1 MYTEHDRSAKALL
14 QRQREA
20 TAAKFKA
27 SETLAKQARLRE
39 KEGKEKARRR
49 RTLINRQRRC
59 LDAAETGGATGYGA
73 CAEGEGRN
81 AASTL
86 SLTLEGM
93 DAQAVAA
100 DMSPSENIVLSARIH
115 ANREDGAAGAR
126 QQAPEGWSAQ
136 SECSSSG
143 SESDDSETG
152 RLEHYLS
159 QMPLTRRDL
168 AISGACVRAYA
179 CMHACMHVC
188 MYACMCMFALMCVC
202 AYVWM
207 DR

>member
-39 KEGKEKARRR
+39 KEGQVKARRR
-49 RTLINRQRRC
+49 RTSINRQRRC
-59 LDAAETGGATGYGA
+59 LEAAESGGSRGA
-73 CAEGEGRN
+73 AEGEGRN
-81 AASTL
+81 ASSTP

-93 DAQAVAA
+93 DAQAVGA
-100 DMSPSENIVLSARIH
+100 DMSPSGHIVSSARIH

-126 QQAPEGWSAQ
+126 QQASEGLSVQ
-136 SECSSSG
+136 SGCSSSG

-168 AISGACVRAYA
+168 AISGACV
-179 CMHACMHVC
+179 
-188 MYACMCMFALMCVC
+188 C
-202 AYVWM
+202 AYVRM
-207 DR
+207 CVLRLYLYSVYSV

>member
-1 MYTEHDRSAKALL
+1 MYLYTGEHRSDVYTEHDRSAKALL

-59 LDAAETGGATGYGA
+59 LEAAETGGATGYGA

-81 AASTL
+81 AASTP
-86 SLTLEGM
+86 SLTLAGM

-100 DMSPSENIVLSARIH
+100 DMSPSENIVFSARIH
-115 ANREDGAAGAR
+115 ANREDGAAGAGEVVDGVPIGGR
-126 QQAPEGWSAQ
+126 TALVAACMLKSAFNI
-136 SECSSSG
+136 E
-143 SESDDSETG
+143 
-152 RLEHYLS
+152 L
-159 QMPLTRRDL
+159 
-168 AISGACVRAYA
+168 VRALLEA
-179 CMHACMHVC
+179 SA
-188 MYACMCMFALMCVC
+188 
-202 AYVWM
+202 
-207 DR
+207 